1 MSDSLKN
8 KTYIIAG
15 GSKGIG
21 LALTQQ
27 LANSGATVHV
37 YSRSIGDL
45 GVIDNITHHACDFS
59 SDDFASAE
67 LPEEIHG
74 VAYCPGT
81 IKLRSFRALK
91 VEDFRD
97 DFEVNTMG
105 AIKFLKL
112 SLIHISE
119 PTRPL

>member
-1 MSDSLKN
+1 MNDSLKN
-8 KTYIIAG
+8 KTYLIAG

-27 LANSGATVHV
+27 LATAGATVHV

-45 GVIDNITHHACDFS
+45 SVTDNVTHHVCDFS

-67 LPEEIHG
+67 LPDEIHG

-81 IKLRSFRALK
+81 IKLRSLRA
-91 VEDFRD
+91 
-97 DFEVNTMG
+97 
-105 AIKFLKL
+105 
-112 SLIHISE
+112 S
-119 PTRPL
+119 